1 MQQKRDYE
9 DEIWDAG
16 KEGVWGPGKRGEQ
29 EKK

>member
-16 KEGVWGPGKRGEQ
+16 KETE
-29 EKK
+29 